1 MKKEKPLL
9 RVGGSDSYM
18 DIPTHSGTDG
28 GSDGRTDG
36 RTDGQTRH
44 LIEMHGRI

>member
-18 DIPTHSGTDG
+18 DIPTHSASVYLYVRMSIIT
-28 GSDGRTDG
+28 
-36 RTDGQTRH
+36 
-44 LIEMHGRI
+44 I

>member
-18 DIPTHSGTDG
+18 DIPTHSGLVGKIMELQWNYLVEISQGDIG
-28 GSDGRTDG
+28 
-36 RTDGQTRH
+36 
-44 LIEMHGRI
+44 E